1 MTRRAEIVGAGFAG
15 LAAATTLAQAGWSV
29 RLHERDPVPR
39 TIGSGLYVATFAQK
53 VLRALG
59 LFDRFAALAFAP
71 ATRAIHIDGECRSVA
86 DIGGQFMA
94 TTRAKLYGLLL
105 DTAREAGVVIAT
117 GSPVQGVEP
126 EGAVLL
132 EGGRSLAADLVVV
145 ADGVRS
151 GLTPSLGIEVNRV
164 QHPDGIIRVLLDRR
178 GMHGP
183 EWDGV
188 IDAYDYR
195 IRPLRMLYS
204 PLGEDAFYFCLMAP
218 GGDAQGA
225 AVPVDAPMWS
235 ASFPLFAPAIARIG
249 AAGRHDRYS
258 TTTLSRWSAG
268 RVAVVGDAAHV
279 MPSSL
284 GQGAGVSMLN
294 AVTLAR
300 SVADAADVPAALAGW
315 EVEMRP
321 VVEAWQRRAEAVASS
336 RHLSGARHPGTDFD
350 AEKPSAVPKL
360 PHWLQA
366 GEQHA

>member
-105 DTAREAGVVIAT
+105 DTAREVGVVIAT

-132 EGGRSLAADLVVV
+132 EDGRSLVADLVVV

-151 GLTPSLGIEVNRV
+151 GLTRSLGIEVNRV

-300 SVADAADVPAALAGW
+300 SVADATDVPAALAGW